1 MAGTIILALQVIS
14 FLVIGVILLVA
25 ANTMAMTARERVP
38 EYAVLKTLGFQGAHI
53 LGLIAGESVLI
64 AGLGGAGGVLLMIPM
79 LKGIGIALHAWF
91 PAFPVEP
98 LTYAAALGAALGV
111 GVLAA
116 ALPAWRAVRVSIVD
130 GLRRVD

>member
-1 MAGTIILALQVIS
+1 
-14 FLVIGVILLVA
+14 
-25 ANTMAMTARERVP
+25 
-38 EYAVLKTLGFQGAHI
+38 
-53 LGLIAGESVLI
+53 
-64 AGLGGAGGVLLMIPM
+64 MIPM